1 MGGTRVFLSNKELQ
15 TMTILRVPRF
25 VAMWVGD
32 REILGFTAHV
42 IIDNNN
48 YKKAKFILV
57 RL

>member
-1 MGGTRVFLSNKELQ
+1 
-15 TMTILRVPRF
+15 MTILRVPRF